1 MKLNII
7 LHTQSGRTGEL
18 ARKIAETFRNA
29 GHETDIS
36 MLRTVGTVTPRSI
49 KFEIKNPP
57 EITDE
62 DWIIFAAPV
71 WTFKASPVIMK
82 YLGTLKNLK
91 GKKVVNIVTKSLPFT
106 WTGGTQ
112 ALTSMNSEV
121 ETSNGNALQG
131 EIVQAFLKITPEKM
145 AEVAQRVLKTF
156 SS

>member
-1 MKLNII
+1 MKLSII

-29 GHETDIS
+29 GHEVDIS
-36 MLRTVGTVTPRSI
+36 MLRTVGTVTPRST

-71 WTFKASPVIMK
+71 WVFKASPVIMK

-91 GKKVVNIVTKSLPFT
+91 GKKVVNIVTKSLPFI
-106 WTGGTQ
+106 WTGGSQ
-112 ALTSMNSEV
+112 ALTAMNSEV
-121 ETSNGNALQG
+121 ETSNGDTLQG
-131 EIVQAFLKITPEKM
+131 EIVESFLKIPPEKM

-156 SS
+156 SA

>member
-18 ARKIAETFRNA
+18 CRKIAEVFRNA
-29 GHETDIS
+29 GHDTDIS
-36 MLRTVGTVTPRSI
+36 MLRTVGPVTMRSTR
-49 KFEIKNPP
+49 FDIKNAP

-71 WTFKASPVIMK
+71 WGFKASPVIMK
-82 YLGTLKNLK
+82 YLGSIKNLK
-91 GKKVVNIVTKSLPFT
+91 GKKVVNVVTKMLPYP

-112 ALTSMNSEV
+112 ALAAMNSEV
-121 ETSNGNALQG
+121 EISNGNVLQG
-131 EIVQAFLKITPEKM
+131 EILQSFLKASPEKM
-145 AEVAQRVLKTF
+145 AEVAQKILKTF